1 MYPGVPRNTERWDNL
16 YNHRVYIERTI
27 FLLIDCFVAYFLLI
41 LQSSILLY
49 SIIEGIF
56 FTDFFYTLNMKKIAN
71 ILWKRDIHFLSTR
84 IKNLICMTKTYL
96 KMVGLSVI

>member
-16 YNHRVYIERTI
+16 YNHRVYIERTT